1 MNQLQNIFHYNGAR
15 LRTIVKDGEPWF
27 VARDVCDILE
37 IGNASMAL
45 ERLDDDEKGI
55 SLIET
60 PGGKQKV
67 GVVNEAGLYALVL
80 GSRKQEARQFK
91 RWVTHEVLP
100 SIRKTGSY
108 SVQPKSPGEMFLMI
122 AEQLVASEKRMEVLE
137 EKLEIANHRIDNM
150 DKIDIIGNL
159 QQRLNAMIRKHAAN
173 NGLTFRQSWH
183 DFRAAYNT
191 AYRTNITMLVENFK
205 LKNGLRELSVPE
217 YLAKTGCLEDAIR
230 VADKMLNQKAV

>member
-37 IGNASMAL
+37 IANGRDAL
-45 ERLDDDEKGI
+45 NRIDEDEKGVV
-55 SLIET
+55 LTDT
-60 PGGKQKV
+60 PGGTQQV
-67 GVVNEAGLYALVL
+67 AAVNEPGLYSLVL
-80 GSRKQEARQFK
+80 GSRKQEAKQFK

-100 SIRKTGSY
+100 AIRKTGMYVAPTSLEDLIIMQAQ
-108 SVQPKSPGEMFLMI
+108 SVKELKTKV
-122 AEQLVASEKRMEVLE
+122 EQIE
-137 EKLEIANHRIDNM
+137 ERAQAAHHRIDNM

-191 AYRTNITMLVENFK
+191 AYRTNITMLVENYK

-230 VADKMLNQKAV
+230 VADKMLNRAS